1 MNTVLMNPPIFDFDA
16 SILLWLQSH
25 VRGPL
30 DGVMTFI
37 THLGDKGL
45 LWIVVTLALL
55 CIPRTRRTGFTS
67 AIAMVIGLIVANLI
81 LKNWVARPRPY
92 VTIEQL
98 QLMIEVQKD
107 LSFPSGHSTN
117 SFACAWVLLRTMDK
131 RFGIPA
137 LILAIL
143 IAFSRL
149 YVGVHYPTDVIA
161 GILIGICA
169 AEGAIAITRALCR
182 RFPELR
188 RFLKGKKRKPRSD
201 AR

>member
-1 MNTVLMNPPIFDFDA
+1 MNALLMNPPIFDFDA
-16 SILLWLQSH
+16 SILLWLQDH

-30 DGVMTFI
+30 DGVMTVI

-45 LWIVVTLALL
+45 LWIAVTLALL
-55 CIPRTRRTGFTS
+55 FIPRTRKTGFTS
-67 AIAMVIGLIVANLI
+67 TIAMVIGLIVANLI
-81 LKNWVARPRPY
+81 LKNWIARVRPY
-92 VTIEQL
+92 VTIEGL

-107 LSFPSGHSTN
+107 FSFPSGHSTN
-117 SFACAWVLLRTMDK
+117 SFACAWVLFRTMDK
-131 RFGIPA
+131 KFGIPA

-161 GILIGICA
+161 GVVIGICA

-182 RFPELR
+182 RFPALR
-188 RFLKGKKRKPRSD
+188 RFLKGKKKKTK
-201 AR
+201 A

>member
-1 MNTVLMNPPIFDFDA
+1 MSTAIFNFDG
-16 SILLWLQSH
+16 SVLLWIQNSL
-25 VRGPL
+25 RGGILNPIM
-30 DGVMTFI
+30 VFI

-45 LWIVVTLALL
+45 LWIAVTLVLL
-55 CIPRTRRTGFTS
+55 FIPRTRKTGFTS

-107 LSFPSGHSTN
+107 FSFPSGHSTN

-182 RFPELR
+182 RFPGLR
-188 RFLKGKKRKPRSD
+188 RFLKGKKRRPKTN
-201 AR
+201 A